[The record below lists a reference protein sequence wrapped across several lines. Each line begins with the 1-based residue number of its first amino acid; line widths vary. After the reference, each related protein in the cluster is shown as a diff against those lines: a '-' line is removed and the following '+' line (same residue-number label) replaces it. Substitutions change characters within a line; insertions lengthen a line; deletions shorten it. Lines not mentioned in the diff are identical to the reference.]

1 MVQGYP
7 KKVNPCPSFGC
18 SFNRCRFDGVVY
30 AKFGFKADDRYAGS
44 SGYRI
49 SYIGGYSYE
58 YGVHISQKNLSYVGL
73 KNLVER
79 LDGLC

>member
-18 SFNRCRFDGVVY
+18 SFNRCRFNGVVY

-44 SGYRI
+44 SDTELRI
-49 SYIGGYSYE
+49 LVDIRMSTE
-58 YGVHISQKNLSYVGL
+58 CISVRKI
-73 KNLVER
+73 
-79 LDGLC
+79 